1 MAKDVTINITA
12 NTSSA
17 VNDLNNTIGG
27 GNTPLPTPPGGSTGQ
42 NNPPTQPQN
51 SPVNTGGNSPAIPA
65 YDRMA
70 QDIRRE
76 MLSRGALMV
85 PGSSNFNQL
94 MAAVQQQQRTAAYQ
108 QIDDRYTQGVTQTQQ
123 ELENKRKTELD
134 RLEQERQD
142 KLSKAVTPNA
152 AQRINNQYDR
162 RIERLHDSIEIEKAT
177 AFTQIGQERD
187 NDKVKID
194 QDLARIASE
203 LVQELRRGNPNSYL
217 GRLREQY
224 KEATWRRDNAETEEE
239 AQAAG
244 AEASVIQRRMQRAM
258 MPSNRLQQALGIFGG
273 LNQVV
278 GIANR
283 GLDAWR
289 QNTLSEIG
297 EVNSAANGDA
307 FGAMQQDLERRRM
320 NAGAWGG
327 GIGTVVG
334 GVVGGVLA
342 ALGSWGIGTAGGAG
356 AGAVAGG
363 ALGTGVGNLIFNWSN
378 AAEEREIKLGQMW
391 QQQEQ
396 RLQQFNELA
405 LVTRGRTGNDLA
417 TERQNWLNLLR
428 GGNIGP
434 TTSGAVNFNDLGYTG
449 AQFSNIMAQ
458 RAKQR
463 GFYGDNDLYTI
474 NGEGRYTAV
483 GLAEYTANQIALER
497 AYNMSEGSL
506 SQYSIYDRYNS
517 AGGHKNDANQD
528 MANLVA
534 SLSARGVKGMSGGQT
549 LRANEFLNYQTQL
562 MEMQK
567 GWMDAPN
574 ANYATRLL
582 LAAQNAFGNNFD
594 SRAITEI
601 GQVENTVTHPKEDYS
616 KALLYDVIQDVIPQT
631 KGNLLAIRQ
640 AQYSDDPN
648 VRMRIQQAMA
658 KRIQEVYGGID
669 TTSGYLAAS
678 HYYGIE
684 DPERLRKIIGQ
695 YERGL
700 PQVTEGNVEQ
710 TAATLK
716 NYTPEVSKQMLSY
729 QDETTHKISE
739 SLDGLQDIGS
749 RLLRSFE
756 EKLNELINEIRND

>member
-12 NTSSA
+12 NASGA
-17 VNDLNNTIGG
+17 INDLNNTNGG
-27 GNTPLPTPPGGSTGQ
+27 GNTPPPPTPPGGATGQ

-51 SPVNTGGNSPAIPA
+51 PPAPPVTPGGNSPAIPA

-177 AFTQIGQERD
+177 AFTQLGQERD
-187 NDKVKID
+187 NDKAKVE
-194 QDLARIASE
+194 QDLARIAAE
-203 LVQELRRGNPNSYL
+203 LVQELRQGNPNSYL
-217 GRLREQY
+217 GRLRQQY
-224 KEATWRRDNAETEEE
+224 REATWRRDNAETEDE

-244 AEASVIQRRMQRAM
+244 AEASTIQRRMSRAM
-258 MPSNRLQQALGIFGG
+258 VPPNRLQQTLG
-273 LNQVV
+273 VV
-278 GIANR
+278 GGINQIVSIANR

-289 QNTLSEIG
+289 QNSFTEIG
-297 EVNSAANGDA
+297 EINSAANGDA
-307 FGAMQQDLERRRM
+307 FGAMQQDLERRRA
-320 NAGAWGG
+320 NATAWGG

-334 GVVGGVLA
+334 GIVGGVLA
-342 ALGSWGIGTAGGAG
+342 AIGSLGVGTAAG
-356 AGAVAGG
+356 AGGGMAVGG
-363 ALGTGVGNLIFNWSN
+363 IAGTGIGNLIFNWTHSG
-378 AAEEREIKLGQMW
+378 EEREIKLGQMW

-405 LVTRGRTGNDLA
+405 LVTRGRTGNDLG
-417 TERQNWLNLLR
+417 TERQNWINLLR
-428 GGNIGP
+428 GGNTGP
-434 TTSGAVNFNDLGYTG
+434 VTNGVVNFNDLGYTG
-449 AQFSNIMAQ
+449 AQFSNVMAQ

-463 GFYGDNDLYTI
+463 GFYSDTDLYSI
-474 NGEGRYTAV
+474 NGEGTYSGIGLANYTA
-483 GLAEYTANQIALER
+483 EQIALER

-506 SQYSIYDRYNS
+506 AQLSAYDRYGN
-517 AGGHKNDANQD
+517 NANQD

-534 SLSARGVKGMSGGQT
+534 SLNKRKVLGMSGGQT

-574 ANYATRLL
+574 ATYATRLL
-582 LAAQNAFGNNFD
+582 LAGQNAFGNNFD
-594 SRAITEI
+594 SRAINEI
-601 GQVENTVTHPKEDYS
+601 GQIESTVTRPKEDYS
-616 KALLYDVIQDVIPQT
+616 KALLYDVIQDIMPQT

-658 KRIQEVYGGID
+658 KRIQDVYGGLD

-695 YERGL
+695 YQQGL
-700 PQVTEGNVEQ
+700 PSVTTGDVQ
-710 TAATLK
+710 KDAAVLK
-716 NYTPEVSKQMLSY
+716 NYTPEVSKSMLQF
-729 QDETTHKISE
+729 QDESTYKISQ
-739 SLDGLQDIGS
+739 GLANLEDIGN
-749 RLLRSFE
+749 RLIGTFSS
-756 EKLNELINEIRND
+756 KLDELIEEFRNQ

>member
-12 NTSSA
+12 NASGA
-17 VNDLNNTIGG
+17 VNDLNNTNGG
-27 GNTPLPTPPGGSTGQ
+27 GNTPLPPTPPGGSTGQ

-51 SPVNTGGNSPAIPA
+51 PLVNPGGNSPAIPA

-108 QIDDRYTQGVTQTQQ
+108 QIDDKYTQGVTQTQQ

-177 AFTQIGQERD
+177 AFTQLGQERD
-187 NDKVKID
+187 NDKAKVE
-194 QDLARIASE
+194 QDLARIAAE
-203 LVQELRRGNPNSYL
+203 LVQELRQGNPNSYL
-217 GRLREQY
+217 GRLRQQY
-224 KEATWRRDNAETEEE
+224 REATWRRDNAETE
-239 AQAAG
+239 
-244 AEASVIQRRMQRAM
+244 AEARTASAEAAEIQKQISRGSSPRNYLGGFRTAASLLGTGVGAVSTAVDMQ
-258 MPSNRLQQALGIFGG
+258 
-273 LNQVV
+273 
-278 GIANR
+278 
-283 GLDAWR
+283 R
-289 QNTLSEIG
+289 QNTFGKIATI
-297 EVNSAANGDA
+297 NAAANGDA
-307 FGAMQQDLERRRM
+307 FGAMEQDIERGR
-320 NAGAWGG
+320 NQATSTGALV
-327 GIGTVVG
+327 GT
-334 GVVGGVLA
+334 
-342 ALGSWGIGTAGGAG
+342 I
-356 AGAVAGG
+356 AGAVIGG
-363 ALGTGVGNLIFNWSN
+363 ILAPFTGGTSLALGIGLGAGIGAGVGSIGARTYYN
-378 AAEEREIKLGQMW
+378 ATTVEDETQAKLGQLW
-391 QQQEQ
+391 ASNE
-396 RLQQFNELA
+396 RRIQQFNELA
-405 LVTRGRTGNDLA
+405 LVTQGRYNHDLG
-417 TERQNWLNLLR
+417 TEREDWIYSLLADNSFR
-428 GGNIGP
+428 N
-434 TTSGAVNFNDLGYTG
+434 SGIAPAHLGYTS
-449 AQFSNIMAQ
+449 AQFSEIMAN
-458 RAKQR
+458 RIKQR
-463 GFYGDNDLYTI
+463 GFISGTTNSDLAGYYL
-474 NGEGRYTAV
+474 RQV
-483 GLAEYTANQIALER
+483 GLER
-497 AYNMSEGSL
+497 VYNMSEGSL
-506 SQYSIYDRYNS
+506 AQYGAYDRYNS
-517 AGGHKNDANQD
+517 VGGHKNDANQD

-534 SLSARGVKGMSGGQT
+534 SLSARGVRGMSGGQT

-582 LAAQNAFGNNFD
+582 LAAQNAFGNNLD

-616 KALLYDVIQDVIPQT
+616 KALLYDVIQDVMPQT

-658 KRIQEVYGGID
+658 KRIQDVYGGLG

-684 DPERLRKIIGQ
+684 DPERLRKIMGQ
-695 YERGL
+695 YEKGL
-700 PQVTEGNVEQ
+700 PQVTEGNVQ
-710 TAATLK
+710 NDVAK
-716 NYTPEVSKQMLSY
+716 INGYTPDVSYEMLKY
-729 QDETTHKISE
+729 QDSTVLEISSKLSDISDILTSLPGKFNSKIDE
-739 SLDGLQDIGS
+739 
-749 RLLRSFE
+749 LLND
-756 EKLNELINEIRND
+756 LRNN